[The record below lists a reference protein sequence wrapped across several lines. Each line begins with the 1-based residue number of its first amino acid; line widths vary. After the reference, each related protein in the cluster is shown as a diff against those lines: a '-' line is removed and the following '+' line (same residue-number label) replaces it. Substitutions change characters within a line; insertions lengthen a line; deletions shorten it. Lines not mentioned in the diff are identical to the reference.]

1 MQRDEFEVLE
11 DEMADGTRRLA
22 LCGELDMVSSPEVV
36 ARLEELKEQGVAVR
50 LDLTRLSFM
59 DSTGVRALYTA
70 VKNAQDDSTALQIV
84 PPEGEPWRVLEI
96 TGLHRI
102 LPFVNDDAS

>member
-11 DEMADGTRRLA
+11 DDLPDGTRRLA
-22 LCGELDMVSSPEVV
+22 LRGELDMISSPEVS
-36 ARLEELKEQGVAVR
+36 ARLEELKDKGIAVR
-50 LDLTRLSFM
+50 LDLTGLTFM

-70 VKNAQDDSTALQIV
+70 VKTAQDRDTTLQIV
-84 PPEGEPWRVLEI
+84 PPQGAPWRVLEI

-102 LPFVNDDAS
+102 LPFVSDES

>member
-22 LCGELDMVSSPEVV
+22 LRGELDMISSPEVV
-36 ARLEELKEQGVAVR
+36 ARLEELKQQGVAVR
-50 LDLTRLSFM
+50 LDLTGLTFM

-70 VKNAQDDSTALQIV
+70 VKTAQDESTALQIV
-84 PPEGEPWRVLEI
+84 PPQGEPWRVLEI

-102 LPFVNDDAS
+102 LPFVTDEA